1 MSASPTVDSA
11 AEIPSTPT
19 YQTTSLAESMM
30 LLAMLTVFQRGIGF
44 IRGVL
49 FCRWLPAEQLGLWD
63 LVFGFLMLAGPL
75 VVLGIPGSFG
85 RYVEHYRQ
93 KGELRTFL
101 YRTTIATVGLAAIG
115 CGLLWIFHEQAA
127 VVLFKDASL
136 APIIP
141 VVAITLI
148 AVVGFNYFVELFIA
162 MRQMR
167 MVSALQFI
175 NSVLFAVIGLGLL
188 LWYDTSAES
197 VILSYGIA
205 CSVTVVMGSIVL
217 TRDWKQMPLCD
228 HVPMQSE
235 FWKKLLPFAAWLWAI
250 NLLSNLF
257 EVVDRYMIVHF
268 SGLTAEES
276 ISLVG
281 DYHSSRVVPWLM
293 VAVANLFGG
302 ILLPHLSA
310 DWERGERSNV
320 SQQLNLLLKA
330 SSMVMMA
337 GAIVIG
343 LTAPFLFEYVFE
355 GKYGGGLAVLPWT
368 LTYCVWYSLV
378 GCAML
383 YFCCAEKTHVGAIV
397 FGIGLAANVGLNAL
411 LLPMWGLTGAVIATA
426 LANAIAIVLALWLAH
441 RYGMEIQKSTLLLA
455 AAPFLLGLGWPA
467 ALAVWIVLLWQT
479 CASNWVFDANEKQ
492 TLQDGVAVLTSK
504 FRSRT

>member
-1 MSASPTVDSA
+1 MSVATTADSTTNVSS
-11 AEIPSTPT
+11 IPT
-19 YQTTSLAESMM
+19 YQTTSLAESML

-44 IRGVL
+44 VRGVL

-85 RYVEHYRQ
+85 RYVEHFRQ
-93 KGELRTFL
+93 KGQLRTFL
-101 YRTTIATVGLAAIG
+101 YRTTVATVALSTIG
-115 CGLLWIFHEQAA
+115 CGLLWLFHEQAA
-127 VVLFKDASL
+127 VILFKDASL

-141 VVAITLI
+141 VVALTLI

-167 MVSALQFI
+167 MVSALQFV

-188 LWYDTSAES
+188 LWYDNSAES

-205 CSVTVVMGSIVL
+205 CSVTVMMGGIVL
-217 TRDWKQMPLCD
+217 ARDWKLVPLCD
-228 HVPMQSE
+228 RVPMQSE
-235 FWKKLLPFAAWLWAI
+235 FWRKLLPFAAWLWAI

-276 ISLVG
+276 ITLVG

-310 DWERGERSNV
+310 DWERGERSKV

-411 LLPMWGLTGAVIATA
+411 LLPTWGLTGAVVATA
-426 LANAIAIVLALWLAH
+426 LANAIAIVLALYLAH
-441 RYGMEIQKSTLLLA
+441 RHGMEIQKSTLLLA
-455 AAPFLLGLGWPA
+455 AAPFLLGLGWQI
-467 ALAVWIVLLWQT
+467 ALSVWIVLLWQ
-479 CASNWVFDANEKQ
+479 AYAGNWVFDTQEKRS
-492 TLQDGVAVLTSK
+492 LQNGLDVLTSK
-504 FRSRT
+504 FRSTT